1 MRKQQALPCG
11 IKRCAL
17 GSVIIFGYMPD
28 RIPSEWAPVHRVNNI
43 EQLTAAMEIWQAAG
57 IIGVDTEA
65 NSFFAYHERMC
76 LLQVSANGEDWI
88 VDPIEMGEDLKAM
101 VPLLADPSVIKIFHA
116 AEFDL
121 MILKKDLGVEVRG
134 LFDTQVA
141 MTLLRHDKTGLAALI
156 QSYYGMELSKKEQRS
171 NWGKRPLSE
180 EQIAYA
186 RIDTHFLVD
195 LHGRLTAELKE
206 ADMMAAAEGEFFR
219 QETEI
224 LVAGTPDPER
234 YRKMK
239 PARGLDPEAL
249 ARLKEVF
256 FWREKVAEQRDVPL
270 FRVLANQGMI
280 DIAKLAPG
288 SIKELAEIKGMGWKQ
303 AKRYGEDIL
312 NALGEAKGKRIE
324 IAVPKVSPEER
335 RRRRV
340 QRENMDEMRNWRK
353 AMARELDLPSERL
366 MHRRHLEAI
375 CRARPQSSAELN
387 AVVQLNDWQREN
399 FESSLLAKLEALP
412 DPEQA

>member
-1 MRKQQALPCG
+1 
-11 IKRCAL
+11 
-17 GSVIIFGYMPD
+17 
-28 RIPSEWAPVHRVNNI
+28 
-43 EQLTAAMEIWQAAG
+43 
-57 IIGVDTEA
+57 
-65 NSFFAYHERMC
+65 
-76 LLQVSANGEDWI
+76 LLQISANGEDWI
-88 VDPIEMGEDLKAM
+88 VDPIVMGEDLKAIA
-101 VPLLADPSVIKIFHA
+101 PLLADPAVIKIFHA

-121 MILKKDLGVEVRG
+121 MILKKDLDVEVRG

-141 MTLLRHDKTGLAALI
+141 MTLLRHEKTGLAALI
-156 QSYYGMELSKKEQRS
+156 QAYYGMELSKKEQRS
-171 NWGKRPLSE
+171 NWGYRPLSE
-180 EQIAYA
+180 EQISYA

-195 LHGRLTAELKE
+195 LHGRLTAELLA

-224 LVAGTPDPER
+224 LVAGAPDPER

-239 PARGLDPEAL
+239 AARGMDPESL

-270 FRVLANQGMI
+270 FRVLANQGML
-280 DIAKLAPG
+280 DIALQAP
-288 SIKELAEIKGMGWKQ
+288 SNIKELADIKGMGWKQ

-312 NALGEAKGKRIE
+312 AALAKAHGKRIE
-324 IAVPKVSPEER
+324 INVPKVTPEER

-340 QRENMDEMRNWRK
+340 LRENLDEMRDWRK
-353 AMARELDLPSERL
+353 SVARELDLPSERL

-375 CRARPQSSAELN
+375 CRARPHTSAELN

-399 FESSLLAKLEALP
+399 FESSLLAKLVQLP

>member
-1 MRKQQALPCG
+1 
-11 IKRCAL
+11 
-17 GSVIIFGYMPD
+17 MPD
-28 RIPSEWAPVHRVNNI
+28 RIPSEWAPVHHVNNL
-43 EQLTAAMEIWQAAG
+43 EQLTAAMEKWRAAG

-76 LLQVSANGEDWI
+76 LLQVSAEGEDWI

-101 VPLLADPSVIKIFHA
+101 VPLLADPSIIKIFHA

-195 LHGRLTAELKE
+195 LHNRLTAELLE
-206 ADMMAAAEGEFFR
+206 ADMMGAAEGEFRR
-219 QETEI
+219 QENEI
-224 LVAGTPDPER
+224 LVAGEPDPER

-239 PARGLDPEAL
+239 AARGLDGESL
-249 ARLKEVF
+249 ARLKEIF
-256 FWREKVAEQRDVPL
+256 FWRESVAKKRDVPL
-270 FRVLANQGMI
+270 FRVLANQAMI
-280 DIAKLAPG
+280 DMAKQGP
-288 SIKELAEIKGMGWKQ
+288 STIKDLAEIKGMGWKQ
-303 AKRYGEDIL
+303 AKRYGDEL
-312 NALGEAKGKRIE
+312 LAAMGSVKGMSIE
-324 IAVPKVSPEER
+324 ISVPKVSPEER
-335 RRRRV
+335 KRRRLM
-340 QRENMDEMRNWRK
+340 RENLDEMRNWRK
-353 AMARELDLPSERL
+353 DMARELDLPSERL
-366 MHRRHLEAI
+366 LHRRHLEAI
-375 CRARPQSSAELN
+375 CRARPQTSAELN
-387 AVVQLNDWQREN
+387 AVVPLNDWQREN
-399 FESSLLAKLEALP
+399 FESSLLAKLEQLP
-412 DPEQA
+412 DPDQA